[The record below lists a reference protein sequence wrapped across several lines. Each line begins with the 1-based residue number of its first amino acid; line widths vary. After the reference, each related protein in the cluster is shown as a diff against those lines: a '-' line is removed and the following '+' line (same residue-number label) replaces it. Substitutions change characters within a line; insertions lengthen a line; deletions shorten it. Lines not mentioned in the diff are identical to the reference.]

1 MMCQGGTYGAASLG
15 GLDMAMAMTWPTMTS
30 SACIMHPFICKG
42 NSRKPVTR
50 VIIFDTAGGGM
61 MGGGMMGGGGGG
73 YGAAPA
79 QAARPGMG
87 AGTAGMLG
95 AGGGLLGGM
104 MLGEALEGQ

>member
-1 MMCQGGTYGAASLG
+1 
-15 GLDMAMAMTWPTMTS
+15 
-30 SACIMHPFICKG
+30 
-42 NSRKPVTR
+42 
-50 VIIFDTAGGGM
+50 

>member
-1 MMCQGGTYGAASLG
+1 MITTSRQTQLIYVQHVWCTLQQAPVSIPDGADLGAAP
-15 GLDMAMAMTWPTMTS
+15 A
-30 SACIMHPFICKG
+30 
-42 NSRKPVTR
+42 
-50 VIIFDTAGGGM
+50 
-61 MGGGMMGGGGGG
+61 GG

-104 MLGEALEGQ
+104 MLGEAMEHQ